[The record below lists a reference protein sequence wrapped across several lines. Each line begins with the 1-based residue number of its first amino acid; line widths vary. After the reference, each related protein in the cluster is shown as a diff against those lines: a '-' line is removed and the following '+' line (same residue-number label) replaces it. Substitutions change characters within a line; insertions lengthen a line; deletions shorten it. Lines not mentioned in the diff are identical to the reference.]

1 MAEKLLVYLNTRSE
15 DVQWAIT
22 AHSDGSVIDEGVGK
36 LSSLTQFTKGRY
48 VVAILPSDEV
58 FLSSINVPT
67 KNINKARLATPSQL
81 EEVVSEDIDALHFAL
96 AKGDVPEQYPVAVIA
111 KQRLALYASLFNR
124 AELRVDAM
132 LPSVLALPLRDNF
145 WGVLPEADEYVVRT
159 DPFKGFVCEPSLM
172 PVYLNKSAQAL
183 SLDEE
188 SSIQPELLVYLES
201 DSLAERASGHL
212 INEQGDAWG
221 VSKSA
226 YRNPMWVFADGLKDG
241 VPLNLLQGEYKPVR
255 AQSAMLK
262 NWLPTLALVGVGLL
276 LWFGYTIYDGF
287 RLKSENKQM
296 EANIER
302 LYKKAFPGSRMV
314 DPSRLKREIDNK
326 LNAMR
331 GGSSGADYLQKS
343 HDMLTIIQGMDMRVG
358 KINYRQNQFDVDV
371 SADELSDLDQLKN
384 ALIKKGFSAEL
395 TSTSKN
401 ADGSTLGNL
410 RIK

>member
-22 AHSDGSVIDEGVGK
+22 AHSDGSVIDEGTGT
-36 LSSLTQFTKGRY
+36 LSNLTPFAKGRY

-81 EEVVSEDIDALHFAL
+81 EDVVSEDIDTLHFAL
-96 AKGDVPEQYPVAVIA
+96 AKGDVSEQYPVAVIA
-111 KQRLALYASLFNR
+111 KQRLALYASLFKR

-132 LPSVLALPLRDNF
+132 LPSVLALPLREDR
-145 WGVLPEADEYVVRT
+145 WGVLPEANGYVVRT
-159 DPFKGFVCEPSLM
+159 DAFKGFVCEPSLM

-183 SLDEE
+183 ALDDE
-188 SSIQPELLVYLES
+188 SSVKPELLTYLES
-201 DSLAERASGHL
+201 DSFSDNVSAHPVDEHG
-212 INEQGDAWG
+212 EAWS

-226 YRNPMWVFADGLKDG
+226 YRNPMWVFAEGLKNG
-241 VPLNLLQGEYKPVR
+241 VPLNLLQGEFKPMR
-255 AQSAMLK
+255 AQSAALK
-262 NWLPTLALVGVGLL
+262 NWLPTLILLGLGLL
-276 LWFGYTIYDGF
+276 LWFGYTVYDGF

-296 EANIER
+296 EADIER

-331 GGSSGADYLQKS
+331 GSGSGADYLQKS
-343 HDMLTIIQGMDMRVG
+343 HDMLTIIQGMGMRVV
-358 KINYRQNQFDVDV
+358 KMNYRQNQFDVDV
-371 SADELSDLDQLKN
+371 SAGELSDLDKLKN
-384 ALIKKGFSAEL
+384 ALLKRGFSAEL
-395 TSTSKN
+395 TSTSKHS
-401 ADGSTLGNL
+401 DGSTLGKL